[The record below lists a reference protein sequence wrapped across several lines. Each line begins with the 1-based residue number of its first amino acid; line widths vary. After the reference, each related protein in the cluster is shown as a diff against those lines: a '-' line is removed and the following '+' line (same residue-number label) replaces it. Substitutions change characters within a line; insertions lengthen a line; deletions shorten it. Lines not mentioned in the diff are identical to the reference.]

1 MVTERVI
8 TVDYKKGSTDRQTD
22 RDGWM
27 ETDRQTD
34 RRTDR
39 EVYNQC
45 KYMYPIL
52 YDETDMN
59 IHGQMDNIVRIYT
72 DRWTT

>member
-1 MVTERVI
+1 M
-8 TVDYKKGSTDRQTD
+8 DGWKQTDRQRWMDGNRQTD
-22 RDGWM
+22 R
-27 ETDRQTD
+27 Q
-34 RRTDR
+34 TDR

-45 KYMYPIL
+45 KYVYPIL

>member
-1 MVTERVI
+1 M
-8 TVDYKKGSTDRQTD
+8 
-22 RDGWM
+22 DGN
-27 ETDRQTD
+27 RQTD

-45 KYMYPIL
+45 KYIYPIL

-59 IHGQMDNIVRIYT
+59 IHGQMDSIVRIYT